1 MRRIDLISCLL
12 LAAPLAAQGPE
23 TAKVIS
29 RPVERATHVP
39 GEFLPYQSVEL
50 HARVNSFVREVLVD
64 RGSVVRKNQLLVSLD
79 APELVAQLA
88 EAESKLRA
96 LEAQK
101 AQAEAKLLA
110 SENTYERLK
119 AASATPGVI
128 AGHDLLLAQKDAD
141 AARALVRAQ
150 DGAILAAQASVNVFK
165 EMEGFLRVTA
175 PFDGVVTERL
185 VHPGALVGPAGKPLL
200 TIEDVG
206 ALRLV
211 AAVPETAVAGLQ
223 TGVKVSFTV
232 PAHAGST
239 FNGTVAR
246 IPRSLDPKT
255 RTMPVEL
262 DVPNA
267 RGLLAP
273 GMYAELRWPARRPG
287 NSLLVPPSS
296 IVTTTE
302 RSFVIRVRG
311 GKAEWVD
318 VRRIGPAGDLVEVN
332 GPLSEGDVILRRGS
346 DEIREGTEL
355 RAFK

>member
-1 MRRIDLISCLL
+1 MRPIEVVLCLPL
-12 LAAPLAAQGPE
+12 VAVLAAQAPE
-23 TAKVIS
+23 TVKVVI
-29 RPVERATHVP
+29 RPVERGTHVP
-39 GEFLPYQSVEL
+39 GEFLPYQSVDL
-50 HARVNSFVREVLVD
+50 HARVSSFVREVLAD
-64 RGSVVRKNQLLVSLD
+64 RGSAVRKGQLLVSLD
-79 APELVAQLA
+79 APELLAQVA
-88 EAESKLRA
+88 EAESKLRT

-110 SENTYERLK
+110 AESTYERLK
-119 AASATPGVI
+119 AASATPGVV
-128 AGHDLLLAQKDAD
+128 AGHELLLAQKEAD

-150 DGAILAAQASVNVFK
+150 EGAILAAQASVRVFK
-165 EMEGFLRVTA
+165 EMESFLRVTA
-175 PFDGVVTERL
+175 PFDGVITERL
-185 VHPGALVGPAGKPLL
+185 VHPGALVGPAGKHLL
-200 TIEDVG
+200 TIEDIG
-206 ALRLV
+206 TLRLV

-223 TGVKVSFTV
+223 TGVKVSFAV
-232 PAHAGST
+232 PAHPGAT
-239 FNGTVAR
+239 FSGTVAR

-262 DVPNA
+262 DVANT

-318 VRRIGPAGDLVEVN
+318 VRRIGPDGDLV
-332 GPLSEGDVILRRGS
+332 
-346 DEIREGTEL
+346 
-355 RAFK
+355 